1 MWRRSPLTPLHVVRC
16 QGDVTVFRRRV
27 YSKYPKPKGDVQ
39 DYVLVHYLREKIQ
52 TKAPGVQG
60 RSKHG
65 RNALSKGVPSQGSAW
80 PLSIAAHSCWT
91 RGFIDLLMPR
101 PRGARREPGAVLTG
115 MRTMFCGA
123 QRT

>member
-1 MWRRSPLTPLHVVRC
+1 MSTCVSLLPRFPRACRPACLWRRSPLTPLHVVRC

-80 PLSIAAHSCWT
+80 PLSIVEYSPNWDTC
-91 RGFIDLLMPR
+91 RG
-101 PRGARREPGAVLTG
+101 GAKV
-115 MRTMFCGA
+115 
-123 QRT
+123 